1 MNWVLLILLVAA
13 VLAGAILVTHRRN
26 EIRRDSMDTKVDAF
40 RRHMDALS
48 PAARREVIDRVRAAQ
63 RDNVEG

>member
-1 MNWVLLILLVAA
+1 MNWLLLFLLVAA
-13 VLAGAILVTHRRN
+13 TLVGAFIVTRRRN

-63 RDNVEG
+63 RDDVEG